1 MVVGQGAPLTARCIH
16 GSIPEHCTTCRT
28 KTAETK
34 AAERPASSRRPS
46 TTATLSAVAAGGAQR
61 IPSIPAPTEMNA
73 LGRTLGATSIR
84 TVPVAMLSTG
94 RLVQVPT
101 FLRIE
106 KRWTGELPKEH
117 KTIPNKAALDFEG
130 VPTYPE
136 FVLLRLLERDGWEGA
151 WRKNWAGTA
160 FWGDIGLVVEPS
172 PRAQSIF
179 EQIDERAG
187 FAGAWDILAWRGSEV
202 LFLTSKPTGNDRIGA
217 YQARWL
223 DTALGMGMPLHSFAI
238 VEYQV

>member
-1 MVVGQGAPLTARCIH
+1 
-16 GSIPEHCTTCRT
+16 
-28 KTAETK
+28 
-34 AAERPASSRRPS
+34 
-46 TTATLSAVAAGGAQR
+46 
-61 IPSIPAPTEMNA
+61 MNA
-73 LGRTLGATSIR
+73 LGRALGATSIR

-106 KRWTGELPKEH
+106 HRWTGALPKEH
-117 KTIPNKAALDFEG
+117 KTIPNKAAIDFEG

-136 FVLLRLLERDGWEGA
+136 FVLLRLLERDGWQGA

-160 FWGDIGLVVEPS
+160 FWSDIGLVVEPS
-172 PRAQSIF
+172 PRAKSIF

-202 LFLTSKPTGNDRIGA
+202 LFVTSKPTGHDRIGA

>member
-1 MVVGQGAPLTARCIH
+1 LTARCIH
-16 GSIPEHCTTCRT
+16 GSIAEHCTTCRT
-28 KTAETK
+28 KTAE
-34 AAERPASSRRPS
+34 RPASARTTRGT
-46 TTATLSAVAAGGAQR
+46 TTATLSAAAGAPR

-106 KRWTGELPKEH
+106 QRWTGELPKEH
-117 KTIPNKAALDFEG
+117 KAIPNKAALDFEG

-223 DTALGMGMPLHSFAI
+223 DTALSMGMPLHSFAI

>member
-106 KRWTGELPKEH
+106 KRLTGELPKEH
-117 KTIPNKAALDFEG
+117 
-130 VPTYPE
+130 
-136 FVLLRLLERDGWEGA
+136 
-151 WRKNWAGTA
+151 
-160 FWGDIGLVVEPS
+160 
-172 PRAQSIF
+172 
-179 EQIDERAG
+179 
-187 FAGAWDILAWRGSEV
+187 
-202 LFLTSKPTGNDRIGA
+202 
-217 YQARWL
+217 
-223 DTALGMGMPLHSFAI
+223 
-238 VEYQV
+238 